1 MTSRPDSPADATL
14 IDEHVHVLAPADR
27 VFALLTDLRRLPE
40 WAESVV
46 STDPIRDEPMAAG
59 HRFRQHV
66 RILGRPL
73 DIDVDVTEV
82 SRDGAVRVVAYEAT
96 GPSGAWARMR
106 QRVVPE
112 SDGGGA
118 GEGCRVEVELAYVLP
133 GGAFGRAVG
142 RAFGERVNERVA
154 RRSLAA
160 LKRLVES
167 TP

>member
-1 MTSRPDSPADATL
+1 MTSSGATDAPTDAPTDATL
-14 IDEHVHVLAPADR
+14 IDEHVHVLAPPDR

-46 STDPIRDEPMAAG
+46 STDPISAEPMATG

-82 SRDGAVRVVAYEAT
+82 SREGPVRAVAYEAA
-96 GPSGAWARMR
+96 GPGGAWARMR

-112 SDGGGA
+112 D
-118 GEGCRVEVELAYVLP
+118 EGCRVEVELAYVLP
-133 GGAFGRAVG
+133 GGAVGRLAG

-167 TP
+167 SP